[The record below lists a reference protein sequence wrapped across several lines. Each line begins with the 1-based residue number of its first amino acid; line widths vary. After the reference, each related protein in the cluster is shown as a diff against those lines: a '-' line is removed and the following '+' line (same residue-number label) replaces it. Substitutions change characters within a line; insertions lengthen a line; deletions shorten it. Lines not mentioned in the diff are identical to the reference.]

1 MSNLTTKM
9 ADAIRI
15 LAIDAVEKAK
25 SGHPGAPMG
34 MAEMGLVL
42 WRKHLNH
49 NPSNPKWFNR
59 DRFVLSNGHASMFI
73 YSLLHLT
80 GYKSVSI
87 EDIKAF
93 RQLHSKTPGHP
104 ENFVTEGIETTT
116 GPLGQGIA
124 NAVGMALAE
133 KLLGGEFNKDGMNI
147 VDHNTYCV
155 LGDGCLMEGIS
166 HEVCSLAGT
175 LGLSKLTVLYDDN
188 DISID
193 GNVGPWFSEDV
204 KKRFEAYGWNVIG
217 QLDGHNID
225 TVDKAIA
232 DANKSDKPTLII
244 CKTIIGK
251 GSPNK
256 AGGHGIHGAALG
268 EEEIIATRK
277 NLNWEH
283 PAFEIPS
290 DLKASWD
297 CKEDGKVKEDAWN
310 ELFAKYKSAY
320 PELASEFERRM
331 SDKMPADFSAKME
344 KALADLPLEKIATR
358 KASQNAL
365 DAIAPHL
372 PEIFGGSADLT
383 GSNLTNFT
391 NCKKVTKDDMGN
403 YLSYGVRE
411 FGMSAIMN
419 GMKLH
424 AGYLPYGGTF
434 LTFCDYSRNAIRMS
448 ALMKEKVIHMFTHDS
463 IGLGEDGPTHQSV
476 EHIPSLRI
484 IPNLDVW
491 RPADSLESFVAWRY
505 ALENDGTPSA
515 LIFSRQ
521 GVPVLASDKALA
533 PKIAKGGYVLQDED
547 DYDIIIIGTGTELSL
562 AVEAKE
568 ELNKQGKKVRVVS
581 MPSTNVFDKQDRE
594 YRKSVIPCG
603 KKVIVVEA
611 SKTDVWYKYIR
622 SGGDVVGIDTFGESA
637 PADELY
643 KLFNITTARVV
654 EVANEILAKSSCAK

>member
-1 MSNLTTKM
+1 
-9 ADAIRI
+9 
-15 LAIDAVEKAK
+15 
-25 SGHPGAPMG
+25 
-34 MAEMGLVL
+34 
-42 WRKHLNH
+42 
-49 NPSNPKWFNR
+49 
-59 DRFVLSNGHASMFI
+59 
-73 YSLLHLT
+73 
-80 GYKSVSI
+80 
-87 EDIKAF
+87 
-93 RQLHSKTPGHP
+93 
-104 ENFVTEGIETTT
+104 
-116 GPLGQGIA
+116 
-124 NAVGMALAE
+124 
-133 KLLGGEFNKDGMNI
+133 
-147 VDHNTYCV
+147 
-155 LGDGCLMEGIS
+155 
-166 HEVCSLAGT
+166 
-175 LGLSKLTVLYDDN
+175 
-188 DISID
+188 
-193 GNVGPWFSEDV
+193 
-204 KKRFEAYGWNVIG
+204 
-217 QLDGHNID
+217 
-225 TVDKAIA
+225 
-232 DANKSDKPTLII
+232 
-244 CKTIIGK
+244 
-251 GSPNK
+251 
-256 AGGHGIHGAALG
+256 
-268 EEEIIATRK
+268 
-277 NLNWEH
+277 
-283 PAFEIPS
+283 
-290 DLKASWD
+290 
-297 CKEDGKVKEDAWN
+297 
-310 ELFAKYKSAY
+310 
-320 PELASEFERRM
+320 
-331 SDKMPADFSAKME
+331 MPADFKERME

-521 GVPVLASDKALA
+521 GVPVLAKDKALA
-533 PKIAKGGYVLQDED
+533 SQIAKGGYVLED
-547 DYDIIIIGTGTELSL
+547 DDNYDIIIIGTGTELSL

-643 KLFNITTARVV
+643 KLYNITTKRVV
-654 EVANEILAKSSCAK
+654 EVANEIIAKSSCAK

>member
-9 ADAIRI
+9 ADAIRF
-15 LAIDAVEKAK
+15 LAIDAVEKAQ

-42 WRKHLNH
+42 WKKHLSH
-49 NPSNPKWFNR
+49 SPSNPKWFNR

-87 EDIKAF
+87 DDIKSF
-93 RQLHSKTPGHP
+93 RKLHSKTPGHP

-116 GPLGQGIA
+116 GPLGQGVA

-133 KLLGGEFNKDGMNI
+133 KLLAGEFNKDGLDI
-147 VDHNTYCV
+147 VNHNTYCI

-175 LGLSKLTVLYDDN
+175 LKLSKLTVLYDDN

-217 QLDGHNID
+217 QIDGHNIE
-225 TVDKAIA
+225 TVDKAIE

-268 EEEIIATRK
+268 ADEVKATRK
-277 NLNWEH
+277 HLNWEH
-283 PAFEIPS
+283 DAFVIPS
-290 DLKASWD
+290 ELKEQWD
-297 CKEDGKVKEDAWN
+297 CKESGKEKEDKWN
-310 ELFAKYKSAY
+310 ELFAKYKSAH
-320 PELASEFERRM
+320 PDLASEFERRM
-331 SDKMPADFSAKME
+331 QGKMPSDFEQKME
-344 KALADLPLEKIATR
+344 KALDELPLEKIATR

-365 DAIAPHL
+365 DAIAPAL
-372 PEIFGGSADLT
+372 PELFGGSADLT
-383 GSNLTNFT
+383 GSNLTNFK
-391 NCKKVTKDDMGN
+391 NCKKVDANTMGN

-491 RPADSLESFVAWRY
+491 RPADSLESFVAWKY
-505 ALENDGTPSA
+505 ALSNEGTPSA

-521 GVPVLASDKALA
+521 GVPVLAKDKSMVS
-533 PKIAKGGYVLQDED
+533 KIEKGAYVLEED
-547 DYDIIIIGTGTELSL
+547 NDFDIIIIGTGTELSL
-562 AVEAKE
+562 AVEAKA
-568 ELNKQGKKVRVVS
+568 ELNKEGKKVRVVS
-581 MPSTNVFDKQDRE
+581 MPSTNVFDKQDEE
-594 YRKSVIPCG
+594 YKKSILPCG
-603 KKVIVVEA
+603 KPVIVVEA
-611 SKTDVWYKYIR
+611 AKSDAWYKYIR
-622 SGGDVVGIDTFGESA
+622 FDGEVVGIDTFGESA
-637 PADELY
+637 PAEELY
-643 KLFNITTARVV
+643 KLYNITTENVV
-654 EVANEILAKSSCAK
+654 KVAKKYIKGSCCNA